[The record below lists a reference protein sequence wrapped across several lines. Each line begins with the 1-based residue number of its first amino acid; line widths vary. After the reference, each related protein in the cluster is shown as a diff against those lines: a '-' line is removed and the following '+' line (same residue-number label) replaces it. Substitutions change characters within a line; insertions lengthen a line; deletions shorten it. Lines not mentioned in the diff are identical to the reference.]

1 MSCGLV
7 RRGWDGGK
15 EEGMDSGS
23 GEGMTR
29 RKVGKC
35 EGKGWIAAWG
45 GGIEAGKGRRVMGQ
59 VLDSS
64 RSLGI
69 VDVR

>member
-45 GGIEAGKGRRVMGQ
+45 GRDNEGKADR
-59 VLDSS
+59 
-64 RSLGI
+64 
-69 VDVR
+69 